1 MLDTPQGGR
10 GQDPPWLYPLH
21 RSQFHGPS
29 NGTLIQACFPLC
41 QLCGTSRDR
50 CLEAE
55 SLLSGALLLGV
66 GTCHPGWGPRP
77 VSPGGTP
84 SGLNLLTPTAKLC
97 KRRSSVQPPFPRRRP
112 LFRVPR
118 RGRGTGAPAFAV
130 PPACAAGERTKGDA
144 VTPGGGAPRLPS
156 PRPAP
161 ARAPFAA
168 TPAPALVP
176 TRCPP

>member
-1 MLDTPQGGR
+1 MAVPPPQVTVSWSVKWDTNPG
-10 GQDPPWLYPLH
+10 
-21 RSQFHGPS
+21 
-29 NGTLIQACFPLC
+29 
-41 QLCGTSRDR
+41 
-50 CLEAE
+50 
-55 SLLSGALLLGV
+55 LLSPVPAVRNKQGQVPGSGKSSRGALLLGV
-66 GTCHPGWGPRP
+66 GTCHPRWGPRP

-97 KRRSSVQPPFPRRRP
+97 KRRSSVQPLFPRRRP
-112 LFRVPR
+112 LFRAPR

-168 TPAPALVP
+168 TPAPTLVP